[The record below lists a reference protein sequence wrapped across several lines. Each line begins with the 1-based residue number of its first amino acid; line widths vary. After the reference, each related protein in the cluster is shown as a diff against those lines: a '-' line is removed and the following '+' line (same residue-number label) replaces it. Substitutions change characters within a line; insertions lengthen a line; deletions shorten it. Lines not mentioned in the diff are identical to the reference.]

1 MEETKKP
8 KSTTKKSKSR
18 AKKFIINTKEARGQ
32 LPLLSHV
39 AELNPHI
46 GLEIAAG
53 KGKLIWYGTPPH
65 DDEALIALKNK
76 IVNRIMGFEA
86 MSSKRDLGMA
96 LNTMAKYFPE
106 DFRFFPKTYTM
117 PEDLTELE

>member
-8 KSTTKKSKSR
+8 KSTKKGKSK
-18 AKKFIINTKEARGQ
+18 AKNFIINTKEARGQ
-32 LPLLSHV
+32 LPLLQHV
-39 AELNPHI
+39 GESNPQLGFTIAE
-46 GLEIAAG
+46 G

-65 DDEALIALKNK
+65 DDEKLIILKNK

-86 MSSKRDLGMA
+86 AGSKRDLGMA
-96 LNTMAKYFPE
+96 LNILAKYFPE

-117 PEDLTELE
+117 PEDLPQLE